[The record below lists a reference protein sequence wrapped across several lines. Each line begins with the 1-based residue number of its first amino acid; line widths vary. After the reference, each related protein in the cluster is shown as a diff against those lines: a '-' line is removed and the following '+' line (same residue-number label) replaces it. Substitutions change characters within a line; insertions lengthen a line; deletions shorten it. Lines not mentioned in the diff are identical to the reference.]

1 MWGFSIIRRDY
12 CTLTGIL
19 NGVTI
24 QVDNGDTQYL
34 TVEEYNKFI
43 KNRKEKYGERNTV
56 PLDENQK
63 RD

>member
-1 MWGFSIIRRDY
+1 MWGFSIIRHDY
-12 CTLTGIL
+12 CTLTGSL

-56 PLDENQK
+56 PLGENQK